1 VLLRPSQM
9 RASQLLALSLAVG
22 YFGLS
27 IFAAGCLFE
36 ATPLGAISPVAH
48 HHHSA
53 GSTGKTSHSPL
64 CAWAC
69 QAGYS
74 STLGNV
80 VVAPFMVFVQW
91 GAVMCAS
98 IVYLR
103 LAWAPTRPRSPPLRF
118 H

>member
-1 VLLRPSQM
+1 MLRSTF
-9 RASQLLALSLAVG
+9 RHASALLALILAVG

-74 STLGNV
+74 STVGNV

-91 GAVMCAS
+91 GAVICAS

-103 LAWAPTRPRSPPLRF
+103 LAWAPARPRSPPLRF
-118 H
+118 S

>member
-1 VLLRPSQM
+1 MFLRAFQI
-9 RASQLLALSLAVG
+9 RASQLLALTLAVG

-36 ATPLGAISPVAH
+36 ATPLGTIGPVAH

-69 QAGYS
+69 QAGSS
-74 STLGNV
+74 STVGNV
-80 VVAPFMVFVQW
+80 VVAPFMVFVLW

-98 IVYLR
+98 VVYLR
-103 LAWAPTRPRSPPLRF
+103 LAWAQARPRSPPLRF